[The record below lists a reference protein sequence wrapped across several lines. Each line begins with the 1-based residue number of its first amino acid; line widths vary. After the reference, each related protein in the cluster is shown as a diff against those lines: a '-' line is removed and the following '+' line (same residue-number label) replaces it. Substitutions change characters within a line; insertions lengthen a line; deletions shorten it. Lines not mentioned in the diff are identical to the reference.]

1 MTSIKIKGL
10 NKLHLFMLPS
20 LLGVLFF
27 YLLPL
32 LKIFGSSLSNF
43 ATKDFVGLTHF
54 QLVLE
59 NQAFRLATKNTALFM
74 LVGLPLLMVS
84 SLGFAE
90 VLRKLPLHFQNLKV
104 WYLIPL
110 TIPAASL
117 TLFWQFFFTQSGI
130 LNSFFAHQIKWLD
143 SNLGFSV
150 VVIIFMWKN
159 FGFMVI
165 LWLGGMMS
173 IPKAMVE
180 AAQIDGATSRDIF
193 WRILLPNL
201 KPTAFVVYLLAIIN
215 SFKVYRDIYAL
226 AGDYPHQ
233 SMYLLQHLFNNWFRD
248 FELDK
253 MAAGTILYLIGLL
266 AIILPAQRKVEKK

>member
-1 MTSIKIKGL
+1 
-10 NKLHLFMLPS
+10 
-20 LLGVLFF
+20 
-27 YLLPL
+27 
-32 LKIFGSSLSNF
+32 
-43 ATKDFVGLTHF
+43 
-54 QLVLE
+54 
-59 NQAFRLATKNTALFM
+59 
-74 LVGLPLLMVS
+74 
-84 SLGFAE
+84 
-90 VLRKLPLHFQNLKV
+90 
-104 WYLIPL
+104 
-110 TIPAASL
+110 
-117 TLFWQFFFTQSGI
+117 
-130 LNSFFAHQIKWLD
+130 
-143 SNLGFSV
+143 
-150 VVIIFMWKN
+150 
-159 FGFMVI
+159 
-165 LWLGGMMS
+165 MS